1 MVFYD
6 YIDIGINDDEVDN
19 DNDKKGIIIDPIK
32 NNLDKIQLKKNCI
45 KLNMIISDYEGKCTI
60 ITEKED
66 IYITTLYQIMINFN
80 IDGLYKLNLN
90 SYKNNFKLL
99 KSFFGENKN
108 NSYLPHIILGKYE
121 DISLF
126 SKTIDYYD
134 LIIDNNYYQLKLN
147 LKNLQNKKTFTK
159 PIKNY
164 SFSIGN
170 DYEYENDYDDYESAK
185 EFCIK
190 NNCSGITFQNNKYYV
205 KNGLYLCENNK
216 NDIYSWI
223 YI

>member
-6 YIDIGINDDEVDN
+6 YIDIGINDNDN

-32 NNLDKIQLKKNCI
+32 TNLDKIQNKKNCI
-45 KLNMIISDYEGKCTI
+45 KLNMSISNYEGKCTI

-99 KSFFGENKN
+99 KSFFEENKN

-126 SKTIDYYD
+126 SKTTDYYD
-134 LIIDNNYYQLKLN
+134 LIIENNYYQLKLN
-147 LKNLQNKKTFTK
+147 LTKLKNKKTFTK
-159 PIKNY
+159 PINNY
-164 SFSIGN
+164 SIDN
-170 DYEYENDYDDYESAK
+170 DNDNDNDNEYDDYKSAK
-185 EFCIK
+185 EYCIK
-190 NNCSGITFQNNKYYV
+190 NNCSGITFQNNKYHV